1 LQKLK
6 TINNIK
12 AQNILKLKMN
22 EQEEQKEQI
31 NSYVTFALNDEFF
44 NFDSTLFEIFSQ
56 VIKELLQ
63 NFF

>member
-1 LQKLK
+1 
-6 TINNIK
+6 
-12 AQNILKLKMN
+12 MN